1 MTLVFFD
8 VRLYIETMKQSHT
21 FIRCIVLFCTLS
33 AHLFS
38 QAAVPSLAAFRDA
51 MYNNPLNH
59 NELLQLYENTKKDIE
74 SSSSGYDLYVASARC
89 DYYMG
94 RSYGYAQNKEKAGF
108 YYDLALEA
116 VQEALKIKEGPEALL
131 LQGENI
137 SQNCAVKPVSY
148 AMSNGL
154 KVAKLAQQVIDADP
168 KNGAAMYLLNA
179 RHVYAPSPF
188 HNHHKGIKEMKR
200 ILEIPDIRVGNDDM
214 FNITSAIAYAY
225 IQQKKYAD
233 ALEWIEKA
241 LAVYPSNFF
250 ALDLQKEAAA
260 KGPNL

>member
-1 MTLVFFD
+1 
-8 VRLYIETMKQSHT
+8 MKQSRT
-21 FIRCIVLFCTLS
+21 LFIYVVLFCTFCAGLS
-33 AHLFS
+33 AQNVQTNLPL
-38 QAAVPSLAAFRDA
+38 ASLAVFRDA

-59 NELLQLYENTKKDIE
+59 DELLQLYEKTMQDIA
-74 SSSSGYDLYVASARC
+74 SSLSDYDLYVASARC

-108 YYDLALEA
+108 YYDRALETI
-116 VQEALKIKEGPEALL
+116 QKALSIKEGPEALL
-131 LQGENI
+131 IQGENI

-154 KVAKLAQQVIDADP
+154 KVGKLAQQVIDADP
-168 KNGAAMYLLNA
+168 KNGAAMHLLHA

-188 HNHHKGIKEMKR
+188 HNHRKGIKEMKR
-200 ILEIPDIRVGNDDM
+200 ILEIPGIKLENDDT

-225 IQQKKYAD
+225 IQLEKYKD

-250 ALDLQKEAAA
+250 ALDLKKQAETKEQS
-260 KGPNL
+260 L